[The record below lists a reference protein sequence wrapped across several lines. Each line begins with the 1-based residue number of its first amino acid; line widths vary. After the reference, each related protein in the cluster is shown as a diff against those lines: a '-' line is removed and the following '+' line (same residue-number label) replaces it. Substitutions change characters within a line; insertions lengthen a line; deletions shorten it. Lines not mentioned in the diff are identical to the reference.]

1 MEIVAGRMII
11 PADYPE
17 LKQLVWSRDPARPIP
32 AEEVLSIYE
41 RNWRFVDE
49 DRLTSREADLIRDLV
64 AEFGH
69 GVLLKS

>member
-1 MEIVAGRMII
+1 MII

-17 LKQLVWSRDPARPIP
+17 LKQLVWSRDPSRPIP

-49 DRLTSREADLIRDLV
+49 TRLTPQEAGLIRNLA

>member
-1 MEIVAGRMII
+1 METAQDRTIV

-17 LKQLVWSRDPARPIP
+17 LKQLVWSRDPLRPIP
-32 AEEVLSIYE
+32 AGEVLAIYE

-49 DRLTSREADLIRDLV
+49 ERLTKREADLIRDLV